1 MDELKQLQS
10 EWNKQSF
17 DKQYDKRE
25 LNAFLKQKSVHS
37 IRWIFYLSIIE
48 FLLYLFLPLFLPNYF
63 ESFEYY
69 KKLNLYEFAIAT
81 TGLGHAILIFFM
93 VKFFRNYRRISI
105 DDSVKGH
112 LNAILNTRQMVN
124 QYIYSNLVILLVF
137 VIAVFYNALQFD
149 ENLMAFEEKNTS
161 LMVLLVSF
169 GFIIALIL
177 GIFGLL
183 YYLVYGRYLRPLRKN
198 EKELRQ
204 LNP

>member
-1 MDELKQLQS
+1 
-10 EWNKQSF
+10 
-17 DKQYDKRE
+17 
-25 LNAFLKQKSVHS
+25 
-37 IRWIFYLSIIE
+37 
-48 FLLYLFLPLFLPNYF
+48 
-63 ESFEYY
+63 
-69 KKLNLYEFAIAT
+69 
-81 TGLGHAILIFFM
+81 M